1 MPQEPSTLPLSNL
14 SPSPGSSPA
23 DVVGHLGR
31 AAQTVALLGEVAP
44 PPAGSILKAIGGSA
58 AVIVG
63 MIQQHVKN
71 KKDVKSLISDIE
83 KSISMICAE
92 AEFLSPLTSPRFHD
106 TMNEFQSLLDEMQKL
121 LETSQSPPRRKRDK
135 LKRFFQS
142 DSIRET
148 LLEYAEEFRKL
159 RENLQSSCL
168 MEVQRRVGMWIRPS
182 SHRLKS

>member
-1 MPQEPSTLPLSNL
+1 MPQEPTLTWVISCRCR
-14 SPSPGSSPA
+14 
-23 DVVGHLGR
+23 R
-31 AAQTVALLGEVAP
+31 APWSCCTTVALLGEVAP

-106 TMNEFQSLLDEMQKL
+106 TMNEFQS
-121 LETSQSPPRRKRDK
+121 
-135 LKRFFQS
+135 
-142 DSIRET
+142 
-148 LLEYAEEFRKL
+148 
-159 RENLQSSCL
+159 
-168 MEVQRRVGMWIRPS
+168 
-182 SHRLKS
+182 